1 MDKNALYMLTA
12 TEALAKMRS
21 GELRA
26 EELLDQCLNRMKA
39 FDVDAWVENAS
50 ELANTLALLRIR
62 GAGAEYSPYPRELA
76 GIPIGVKDIIDVA
89 GWPTRGASST
99 TSLKSV
105 LRDAPVVAKLREAGA
120 TILGKTVTCQFAC
133 FDPAPTKNPWK
144 FSRTPGGSS
153 AGSAAAVALGQ
164 CAIALGTQ
172 TGGSIIRP
180 ASYCGVCGFK
190 PAHDRQ
196 WLEGVL
202 PVSSKLDHV
211 GPIARCVSD
220 LELAW
225 RVIAGQPQTR
235 GGPSIPRFG
244 VLRDYFW
251 ERASDDV
258 RDLTDAA
265 IRQLAAAG
273 AQVVE
278 VPLPPDFVD
287 VHSAHRTIMAFD
299 VARQHIATFK
309 QKPHAFGRKLALL
322 IGEGLK
328 ISPTRFAQAVAKQQH
343 FREQLQVAY
352 PDIDALVMPATA
364 STAPTPET
372 TGDASFN
379 VPWSFAGVP
388 AVCFPIGLAEDGMPC
403 GMQLVRP
410 QVTREDE
417 FALLALARWCEA
429 TLNVNLW
436 PELNR
441 RLQREMQPFFNRD
454 VL

>member
-12 TEALAKMRS
+12 TEALAKMRC

-26 EELLDQCLNRMKA
+26 DALVDNCLKRLRSFN
-39 FDVDAWVENAS
+39 VDAWVDDSLVLHRAS
-50 ELANTLALLRIR
+50 QATIPFA
-62 GAGAEYSPYPRELA
+62 PYPLELT
-76 GIPIGVKDIIDVA
+76 GVPIGVKDIIDVA
-89 GWPTRGASST
+89 GWPTRGASTT
-99 TSLKSV
+99 TSAELAA
-105 LRDAPVVAKLREAGA
+105 RDAPVVARLREAGA

-144 FSRTPGGSS
+144 HSRTPGGSS
-153 AGSAAAVALGQ
+153 AGSAAAVAIGQ
-164 CAIALGTQ
+164 CSIALGTQ

-190 PAHDRQ
+190 PAHDLQ

-211 GPIARCVSD
+211 GPIARCISD

-225 RVIAGQPQTR
+225 RAIAGAPR
-235 GGPSIPRFG
+235 SRSGPSIPRFG
-244 VLRDYFW
+244 ELRDYFW

-265 IRQLAAAG
+265 IRQLSAAG

-309 QKPHAFGRKLALL
+309 QKPSAFGRKLALL

-328 ISPTRFAQAVAKQQH
+328 ISPTRFAQAVAKQQQ

-352 PDIDALVMPATA
+352 PEIDALVMPATT

-379 VPWSFAGVP
+379 APWSFAGVP

-441 RLQREMQPFFNRD
+441 RLQREIQPFFHRD